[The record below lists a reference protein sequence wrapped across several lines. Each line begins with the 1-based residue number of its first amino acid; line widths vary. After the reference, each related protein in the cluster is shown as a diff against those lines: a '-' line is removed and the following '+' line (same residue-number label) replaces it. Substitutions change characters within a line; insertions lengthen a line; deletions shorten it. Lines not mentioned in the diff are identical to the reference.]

1 MFIQKVFFVE
11 INVYKKKWLSNS
23 SCYPHH
29 NSDIAKHLQIMSKSL
44 DICSTKYENI
54 VILDNF
60 NAYVEDETLNTFC
73 KSDSLNN
80 LIKQRTFFKN
90 PENPSCN

>member
-73 KSDSLNN
+73 KSDSLNSLN
-80 LIKQRTFFKN
+80 KQRTCFKN
-90 PENPSCN
+90 PENPCCN